1 MRTFSPRTRGC
12 ALLIAASVVALALQT
27 TAQAEPHEHERASH
41 EHYDARFNHNHTYP
55 VHGYEVH
62 DLPHQRVEVVHGGAH
77 YYYYGGAWYAPH
89 GPRFVVVAAPVGVFV
104 PVLPAF
110 YTTLWVAGLPYYYAN
125 DTYYVYRGADQGYEV
140 VDAPDQGAVS
150 TQDPGGDPPPPGA
163 TGGPGPAAAPDVF
176 IYPKNGQ
183 SQEQQSRDRYE
194 CHRWASG
201 ETGFDPSEPG
211 GGDGRGSRADYNR
224 ALTACLE
231 GRGYSVK

>member
-1 MRTFSPRTRGC
+1 MHTLFPRAVRC
-12 ALLIAASVVALALQT
+12 AVLVAACCAALTLQA
-27 TAQAEPHEHERASH
+27 TAQAEPRGEHAPN
-41 EHYDARFNHNHTYP
+41 EHFDARFNHNHSYP

-62 DLPHQRVEVVHGGAH
+62 ELPHQRVEVVHGGAH

-89 GPRFVVVAAPVGVFV
+89 GPHFVVVAAPVGVYV

-110 YTTLWVAGLPYYYAN
+110 YTTLWVGGLPYYYAN
-125 DTYYVYRGADQGYEV
+125 DTYYMYRGADQGYEV
-140 VDAPDQGAVS
+140 VDPPDQNAVS
-150 TQDPGGDPPPPGA
+150 TQDPQGAAPPPPGRGA
-163 TGGPGPAAAPDVF
+163 PPAPDVF

-183 SQEQQSRDRYE
+183 TPDQQSRDRYE

-211 GGDGRGSRADYNR
+211 GGAAHGSRDDYNR

>member
-1 MRTFSPRTRGC
+1 MPMRTLFPRAVRG
-12 ALLIAASVVALALQT
+12 AVLIAACCAALALQA
-27 TAQAEPHEHERASH
+27 TAQAEPRSERAPHEHF
-41 EHYDARFNHNHTYP
+41 DARFNHNHSYP
-55 VHGYEVH
+55 VHGYQVH

-77 YYYYGGAWYAPH
+77 YYYYGGAWYAPR

-125 DTYYVYRGADQGYEV
+125 DTYYVYRGGDQGYEV
-140 VDAPDQGAVS
+140 VDPPDQGAVS
-150 TQDPGGDPPPPGA
+150 TQDPDGAPPPP
-163 TGGPGPAAAPDVF
+163 AAARGAPPASDVF

-183 SQEQQSRDRYE
+183 SEDQQSRDRYE
-194 CHRWASG
+194 CHRWAAG
-201 ETGFDPSEPG
+201 ETGFDPSEAG
-211 GGDGRGSRADYNR
+211 GGAGRGNRDDYNR